1 VILVNA
7 VASGGGDG
15 IAKLSVF
22 CVYNRKIGDFVM
34 LLRARL
40 LLSVAL
46 NVGQRLA
53 AVNEVSVLFDCF
65 I

>member
-1 VILVNA
+1 MV
-7 VASGGGDG
+7 
-15 IAKLSVF
+15 KLSIF
-22 CVYNRKIGDFVM
+22 CVYNRKKLAILFCFCK
-34 LLRARL
+34 ARF